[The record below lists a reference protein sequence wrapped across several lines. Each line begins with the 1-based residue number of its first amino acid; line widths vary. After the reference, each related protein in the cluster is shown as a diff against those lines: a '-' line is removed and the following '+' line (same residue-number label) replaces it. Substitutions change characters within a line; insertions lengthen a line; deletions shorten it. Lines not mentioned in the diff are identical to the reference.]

1 MLLPSVFLHSGFV
14 PKPIL
19 IEGPSQQTDRAEN
32 LKQWIHQQGEEI
44 KTRYGEDVEIKPF
57 PIVLAEMEEV
67 FGGSGL
73 VLASP
78 GYKPSQRSPLICLVC
93 SGVFLLPPTA
103 SPSSAFRSSSHCRAI
118 HASSI
123 HCRAAHA
130 GCVRGSSQYMQQVF
144 HVPCICH
151 RGTQKWEKGDL

>member
-19 IEGPSQQTDRAEN
+19 TEGPSQQTDRAEN

-57 PIVLAEMEEV
+57 PILLAEMEEV

-78 GYKPSQRSPLICLVC
+78 GYKPSQRSPSFV
-93 SGVFLLPPTA
+93 
-103 SPSSAFRSSSHCRAI
+103 SSAPVSSSSRQRRRLRQPSAA
-118 HASSI
+118 ASTAEQPTLAVSTSELSVY
-123 HCRAAHA
+123 AA
-130 GCVRGSSQYMQQVF
+130 SL
-144 HVPCICH
+144 PCS
-151 RGTQKWEKGDL
+151 LYLS